1 MRDREGER
9 KVAQKLLDACVMLS
23 RGSVFSN
30 RPSDLA
36 DFRPASDSNVSESP
50 RLRFDFFLKPL
61 GNEAV

>member
-1 MRDREGER
+1 MRNREAEK
-9 KVAQKLLDACVMLS
+9 KVARKLLDPCVMLS
-23 RGSVFSN
+23 RGPVFSN